1 MARVPE
7 IGSVWVDPEG
17 DLLEVTDIQVH
28 YTLNGTPAAAFLET
42 WNNESIDDVDALH
55 PFKHVLLPDEWL
67 CQMTG
72 DRLWTIWHPRLGSIQ
87 VGGEMADAIDYAW
100 ARDKELGKATT

>member
-55 PFKHVLLPDEWL
+55 PFKHALLPDGFL
-67 CQMTG
+67 VRMSG
-72 DRLWTIWHPRLGSIQ
+72 DHLWDVWHPKSGRME
-87 VGGEMADAIDYAW
+87 VGGSFEDACDLAW
-100 ARDKELGKATT
+100 TLHGAPDS